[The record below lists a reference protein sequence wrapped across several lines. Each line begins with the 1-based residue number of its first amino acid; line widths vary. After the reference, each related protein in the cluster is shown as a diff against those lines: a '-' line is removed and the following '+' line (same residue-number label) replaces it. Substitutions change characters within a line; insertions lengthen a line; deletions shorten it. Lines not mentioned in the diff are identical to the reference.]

1 MLFGAGSGKGD
12 DDKTESG
19 ESVGEAA
26 LGKAVTTAGLA
37 GGDGCESTYRSHFG
51 EDFLAELVLLYLP
64 NKLRLK
70 LDRDLSTIG
79 VLRV

>member
-1 MLFGAGSGKGD
+1 MKTPQNKLRAWENGNMLFGAGSGKGD

-37 GGDGCESTYRSHFG
+37 GGDGCESTAHILGKIFWQSLFCCIYRTNC
-51 EDFLAELVLLYLP
+51 V
-64 NKLRLK
+64 
-70 LDRDLSTIG
+70 
-79 VLRV
+79 